1 MRASCRKKRH
11 CVEMAYGSEPV
22 VCEGGVGLHLRVMS
36 YNSTH
41 NTRVCVCAAFLVS
54 LETCS
59 CVEI

>member
-1 MRASCRKKRH
+1 MRASCPKTRH

-22 VCEGGVGLHLRVMS
+22 AYEGGGSALTCYELC
-36 YNSTH
+36 NS
-41 NTRVCVCAAFLVS
+41 CAAFLVS